1 MASDD
6 LSLEGELTER
16 EFAEPPGERAATEGA
31 SSGPDAGEAEDL
43 ASFPEA
49 NFESR
54 YTIEQIVEAVESE
67 RDHVQIL
74 GATGGFRACVLADL
88 SRRTDR
94 PIVALT
100 ADPDDAERL
109 AGDLRL
115 FASEGDEPDFVPRE
129 TGGSGGEIRDEVVHL
144 PEFDVGPFHQASTDR
159 RLTMERLG
167 ALYRLTREETPR
179 YAVASV
185 TAAARRSMPPEAM
198 DLYARRFDLGD
209 QLSNE
214 ALRSVLSACGYSEVP
229 VVEDPG
235 TFAVR
240 GDIVDI
246 YPPTEE
252 HPIRL
257 ERWGDEISE
266 LRTFNAETQ
275 RTLEEVERCEV
286 FPVREE
292 VLDEPSVEGASRRL
306 HQLADDLKIPS
317 RDVKQILQDLRAGL
331 HFVGIS
337 ALLPA
342 LHDEPGDLFDY
353 ISNEPIVVVIEPDSA
368 VDALQTMWENRRVER
383 ERAVDNGDLA
393 FPVEAYYRSPESVVE
408 TIVDHPSRVEMRRV
422 AVEPADDELSFPL
435 PDEEA
440 SFECRA
446 RPNTDVVKLRKQSRG
461 VEETVQKLAGELED
475 WKRRYGRICV
485 ACRTQGQADRLVG
498 LLESFDADAIELP
511 PPIDVTEP
519 VPPPAE
525 LIEVYRNDLSSG
537 FRSEILGIAVVA
549 GSELFGSRV
558 VTESEMSV
566 AEHAEVSHF
575 RDLEI
580 GDYIV
585 HVDFG
590 IGRYV
595 GLAHLE
601 IGGIENDFLHIEY
614 ADGDKLYLPVHRL
627 GRVQKYIGSDE
638 QTRVDKLGG
647 DRWEKTKQE
656 VKEEIRDVAGDLLEL
671 YAEREKAEGY
681 AFSAPGEFF
690 RQFEQDFPYEETPD
704 QARAIEEVLEDMQRS
719 RPMDRL
725 ICGDVGFGKTEVAM
739 RATMK
744 AVLDDR
750 QVAVLVPTTIL
761 CEQHRLTFTERLEPY
776 GVRVEVLSRFRTA
789 KESREIIEETKAGD
803 VDVLIGT
810 HRLLSDDIGFGDLGL
825 LVVDEEQ
832 RFGVKH
838 KENIKKLR
846 ANIDVLTLTAT
857 PIPRT
862 LQMSLLGIRDL
873 SIIATPP
880 HNRKAVRTHVAKFS
894 EGVVRE
900 AVMRE
905 LERGGQVFFVHNRVR
920 TIEEMAAHLEE
931 IVPEARIGIAHGQMA
946 ESQLEDVMLSYIDG
960 EINVLLC
967 SSIIESGLDIPNANT
982 IVINEANN
990 FGLSQLYQLR
1000 GRVGR
1005 SDERAYAY
1013 LLVPRRQTLSKKA
1026 KKRLEVIQTHSD
1038 LGSGFHVATY
1048 DLEIRGAGNLLGED
1062 QSGHVSK
1069 VGLDLYTE
1077 LLEEAIHDLQ
1087 DEDLDEEIE
1096 PEVNIPVEAFIP
1108 EDFIRE
1114 TSLRLMFYKRF
1125 SLCHSQEELVQIFD
1139 ELEDRF
1145 GDPPEPVRNLRDV
1158 VTVKIACRRLRV
1170 EKFDAGPSAIRLEL
1184 REDTTLSP
1192 DKILEFVDETHG
1204 RLELRSEMDL
1214 VYSLEP
1220 DESDDLLRTSRQLV
1234 ERLLA
1239 LRKNAALEV

>member
-1 MASDD
+1 MESDD
-6 LSLEGELTER
+6 VSLEGDLSER
-16 EFAEPPGERAATEGA
+16 EFPDAAGGAEPQPGAPGA
-31 SSGPDAGEAEDL
+31 ELETGDEELRSY
-43 ASFPEA
+43 PEP

-54 YTIEQIVEAVESE
+54 YAIEDLVEAYESGV
-67 RDHVQIL
+67 DHAQVL

-88 SRRTDR
+88 SRRLDR
-94 PIVALT
+94 PLVVLT
-100 ADPDDAERL
+100 AGTDDAERV
-109 AGDLRL
+109 ADDLRL
-115 FASEGDEPDFVPRE
+115 FASEGDEPDFVPE
-129 TGGSGGEIRDEVVHL
+129 EVAGGGAELRDEVVHL
-144 PEFDVGPFHQASTDR
+144 PDFDVGPFHQASTDR

-167 ALYRLTREETPR
+167 ALYRLTRDETPR
-179 YAVASV
+179 YTVASL
-185 TAAARRSMPPEAM
+185 TAASRRSMPQEAM
-198 DLYARRFDLGD
+198 ELYSRRIEEGD

-214 ALRSVLSACGYSEVP
+214 TLRSVLSSCGFSEVP

-240 GDIVDI
+240 GDIVDV
-246 YPPTEE
+246 YPPTED

-257 ERWGDEISE
+257 ERWGDEVSD
-266 LRTFNAETQ
+266 LRSFNAETQ
-275 RTLEEVERCEV
+275 RTVEEAEACEV

-292 VLDEPSVEGASRRL
+292 VLDDPSVEMASRRL
-306 HQLADDLKIPS
+306 HQLADELKVPS
-317 RDVKQILQDLRAGL
+317 REVKEIIQDLRAGL

-342 LHDEPGDLFDY
+342 VHEEPGDLFDY
-353 ISNEPIVVVIEPDSA
+353 LDDDPLVVVVEPDSGI
-368 VDALQTMWENRRVER
+368 DALQSMWENRKVER
-383 ERAVDNGDLA
+383 ERVVETNELA

-408 TIVDHPSRVEMRRV
+408 TIVDAPARVEMRRV
-422 AVEPADDELSFPL
+422 AMEPADDELAFPL
-435 PDEEA
+435 PDREA
-440 SFECRA
+440 TFECRG
-446 RPNTDVVKLRKQSRG
+446 RPNTDVVKLRKQSHG
-461 VEETVQKLAGELED
+461 VEETVKELVGDLDE
-475 WKRRYGRICV
+475 WKRQYGRICV
-485 ACRTQGQADRLVG
+485 ACRTQGQSDRLVG
-498 LLESFDADAIELP
+498 LLENFGEDAVELP
-511 PPIDVTEP
+511 TPIDVTEP

-525 LIEVYRNDLSSG
+525 LIEVYRGDLSSG
-537 FRSEILGIAVVA
+537 FRSEILGLAVVA

-580 GDYIV
+580 GDHVV

-601 IGGIENDFLHIEY
+601 IGGVENDFLHIEY
-614 ADGDKLYLPVHRL
+614 ADGDRLYLPVHRL
-627 GRVQKYIGSDE
+627 GRVQKYIGSEE

-647 DRWEKTKQE
+647 DRWEKTKEE
-656 VKEEIRDVAGDLLEL
+656 VKEEIRDVASDLLEL
-671 YAEREKAEGY
+671 YAEREKADGY
-681 AFSAPGEFF
+681 AFSGRDEFF
-690 RQFEQDFPYEETPD
+690 REFEEDFPYEETPD
-704 QARAIEEVLEDMQRS
+704 QARAIEEVLEDMQRN
-719 RPMDRL
+719 RPMNRL

-739 RATMK
+739 RATMN
-744 AVLDDR
+744 AVLDAK

-789 KESREIIEETKAGD
+789 TESREIIEDTEAGD

-810 HRLLSDDIGFGDLGL
+810 HRLLSDDIGFRDLGL

-838 KENIKKLR
+838 KEKIKQLK

-900 AVMRE
+900 AIMRE

-946 ESQLEDVMLSYIDG
+946 EGELEEVMLEYVNGDLH
-960 EINVLLC
+960 VLLC
-967 SSIIESGLDIPNANT
+967 STIIESGLDIPNANT
-982 IVINEANN
+982 IVINEANE

-1013 LLVPRRQTLSKKA
+1013 LLVPRRQTLGKKA

-1077 LLEEAIHDLQ
+1077 LLDEAIHDLQ
-1087 DEDLDEEIE
+1087 DEEVEEEIE
-1096 PEVNIPVEAFIP
+1096 PEVNIPIDAFIP
-1108 EDFIRE
+1108 EEFIEE

-1125 SLCHSQEELVQIFD
+1125 SLCRSQDELVQIFD
-1139 ELEDRF
+1139 ELGDRF
-1145 GDPPEPVRNLRDV
+1145 GDPPEPVQNLRDV
-1158 VTVKIACRRLRV
+1158 VGVKIACRKLRAP
-1170 EKFDAGPSAIRLEL
+1170 EFDAGPSAIRIEL

-1192 DKILEFVDETHG
+1192 DKVREFVDETQKQ
-1204 RLELRSEMDL
+1204 LELRSDMSL
-1214 VYSLEP
+1214 VYSMS
-1220 DESDDLLRTSRQLV
+1220 SDDPEDLLRTSRELV
-1234 ERLLA
+1234 EQLLA
-1239 LRKNAALEV
+1239 LRKNAVLEV